1 MDPRQRPLAYQPLLD
16 GLKAA
21 AEDTRLRLL
30 ALLGEAELT
39 VSDLTE
45 ILGQSQPRI
54 SRHLKLLVEA
64 GLIERFR
71 EASWTFHRRAAE
83 GPGAALAKA
92 LAALIDARDP
102 VLGRDRERLGQVRA
116 ARAAAAQAYFRK
128 HARQWDEIRGL
139 HVAEGAVEA
148 AVREALGGLRI
159 DTLLDLGTGTG
170 RMLELFGPEVER
182 GVGIDLNPEMLAMAR
197 ANLERAGLKHCT
209 VRQGDIYNLGLGR
222 ETFDVVILHQVLHF
236 LDDGGRAIQEAARM
250 LRPGG
255 RLLVVDFAPHALEFL
270 RDLHAHRRL
279 GFAEDS
285 VAQWMHAAGLEVMLH
300 RALAPDKGGA
310 RALTVSLW
318 LGRDPRIVLAQP
330 AREVA

>member
-1 MDPRQRPLAYQPLLD
+1 LDPNDRRLGYSPLLE

-30 ALLGEAELT
+30 ALIAEAELT

-54 SRHLKLLVEA
+54 SRHLKLLAEA

-71 EASWTFHRRAAE
+71 EASWTFHRRAAD
-83 GPGAALAKA
+83 GAGAAIAHA
-92 LAALIDARDP
+92 LTALIDPADP
-102 VLGRDRERLGQVRA
+102 VLARDRERLAEVRR

-128 HARQWDEIRGL
+128 HAREWDEIRRL
-139 HVAEGAVEA
+139 HVAEAAVET
-148 AVREALGGLRI
+148 AVREALAGLRI

-170 RMLELFGPEVER
+170 RMLELFGAEIER
-182 GVGIDLNPEMLAMAR
+182 GVGVDLNPEMLAGAR
-197 ANLERAGLKHCT
+197 ANLERAGLKNCT
-209 VRQGDIYNLGLGR
+209 VRQGDIYNLVLGR

-236 LDDGGRAIQEAARM
+236 LDDGERAIAEAARL

-255 RLLVVDFAPHALEFL
+255 RLLVIDFAPHELEFL
-270 RDLHAHRRL
+270 REAHAHRRL
-279 GFAEDS
+279 GFAEDM
-285 VAQWMHAAGLEVMLH
+285 VAQWMRAAGLELTLH
-300 RALAPDKGGA
+300 RTLAPDQGGA
-310 RALTVSLW
+310 GTLTVSLW
-318 LGRDPRIVLAQP
+318 LARDPRVLMARP